1 MWIYLLSDFHFGL
14 YTFAWKSLCMTQTKG
29 FLSIK
34 LLHQWDSPLSHGL
47 SIPPKPS
54 TSSIWH
60 MKMQPRAF
68 SLQVIDSLITPG
80 EHHALRVP
88 TRARQASAQPR
99 PRIRIQNI
107 AGKEKHG
114 KTAHAVKL
122 WALHSFKWTHPAER
136 HSMLP
141 GALWVPQATYQR
153 SLELCPHDIS
163 WHLMASHGISWH
175 SRFLHQSHHNHPVE
189 CEN

>member
-60 MKMQPRAF
+60 MKMQPRAV

-80 EHHALRVP
+80 EHHALPVP

-99 PRIRIQNI
+99 PRLRKTWKNMEKQLMQSSFGLCALSSEHIPPRDIQCFPELSEFHKQRIK
-107 AGKEKHG
+107 GLLSSVLM
-114 KTAHAVKL
+114 T
-122 WALHSFKWTHPAER
+122 F
-136 HSMLP
+136 
-141 GALWVPQATYQR
+141 
-153 SLELCPHDIS
+153 HDIS
-163 WHLMASHGISWH
+163 WHLMTLQISALKP
-175 SRFLHQSHHNHPVE
+175 S
-189 CEN
+189 